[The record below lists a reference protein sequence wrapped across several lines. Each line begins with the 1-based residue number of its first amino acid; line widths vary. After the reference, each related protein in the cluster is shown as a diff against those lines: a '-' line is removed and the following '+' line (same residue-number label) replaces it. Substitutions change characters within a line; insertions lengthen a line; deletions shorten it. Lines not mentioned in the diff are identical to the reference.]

1 MALTLPQQHLLFSL
15 SKLPYQYSLF
25 IKTNCMKN
33 IFTIALLF
41 IFGTTL
47 QAQLNKGTQLLT
59 GNFNIGASKQA
70 QYYQYDT
77 SKYNWFSAGVDVG
90 RQWVHKENRIRGFQI
105 GYDYTTSTHDRPSV
119 PGENIRRDQ
128 SFNVGY
134 VSQYL
139 LPFGKKF
146 YGTATLLS
154 QFAFTKMKE
163 KNENNTE
170 YGVDG
175 ESYSLSFGIQPGLA
189 YQISKRW
196 IADVTLGNL
205 VAARVS
211 HSNSRTISSTNDYRN
226 QSTSFDISSMFA
238 GNSTFL
244 GIGFRYILR

>member
-1 MALTLPQQHLLFSL
+1 
-15 SKLPYQYSLF
+15 
-25 IKTNCMKN
+25 MKYN
-33 IFTIALLF
+33 FTIALLLLC
-41 IFGTTL
+41 GGSL
-47 QAQLNKGTQLLT
+47 QAQFNKGTQLLT
-59 GNFNIGASKQA
+59 GNFNIGASNQE

-77 SKYNWFSAGVDVG
+77 SKNKWFSTGVGVG

-154 QFAFTKMKE
+154 QFAFTKMKA

-205 VAARVS
+205 LAAYVN
-211 HSNSRTISSTNDYRN
+211 HSNSRTVSSTNNYRE
-226 QSTSFDISSMFA
+226 QITSFNLNSIFS
-238 GNSTFL
+238 GNSSYL

>member
-1 MALTLPQQHLLFSL
+1 MALTLPQQHSFLLQ
-15 SKLPYQYSLF
+15 SKLPYQYSIF
-25 IKTNCMKN
+25 IKTNCMKKN
-33 IFTIALLF
+33 FTIALLF
-41 IFGTTL
+41 LGVTNL
-47 QAQLNKGTQLLT
+47 QAQFNKGTQLLT
-59 GNFNIGASKQA
+59 GNFNIGASNQE

-77 SKYNWFSAGVDVG
+77 SKNKWFSAGIGVG

-105 GYDYTTSTHDRPSV
+105 GYNYTTNTQDRPSV
-119 PGENIRRDQ
+119 PGENIRKDQ
-128 SFNVGY
+128 SFYVGY

-154 QFAFTKMKE
+154 QFAFTKLKV
-163 KNENNTE
+163 KNENNSE

-175 ESYSLSFGIQPGLA
+175 ETYSLSFGIQPGLA

-205 VAARVS
+205 IAANVN
-211 HSNSRTISSTNDYRN
+211 HNTSRTISSTTDYRN
-226 QSTSFDISSMFA
+226 QSTSFNLNSIFS
-238 GNSTFL
+238 GNSSYL

>member
-1 MALTLPQQHLLFSL
+1 MALTLPQQHPFLLQ
-15 SKLPYQYSLF
+15 SKLPYQYTLF

-41 IFGTTL
+41 LCGTTI

-59 GNFNIGASKQA
+59 GNFNIGASNQEQK
-70 QYYQYDT
+70 YQYDT
-77 SKYNWFSAGVDVG
+77 SINKWFSAGIGVG

-105 GYDYTTSTHDRPSV
+105 GYDYTNSTQDRPSI
-119 PGENIRRDQ
+119 PGEYTRRNN
-128 SFNVGY
+128 SFYVGY

-154 QFAFTKMKE
+154 QFAFTKLKV
-163 KNENNTE
+163 KNENTSD

-175 ESYSLSFGIQPGLA
+175 ESYTLSFGIQPGLA
-189 YQISKRW
+189 YQISTRW

-205 VAARVS
+205 IAAHVN
-211 HSNSRTISSTNDYRN
+211 HSNSRSISGTTNYSDR
-226 QSTSFDISSMFA
+226 STSFNLSSIFS